1 MYLAEGWKDFEV
13 LDTGDGLKLERW
25 GDVILSR
32 PDPQVIWPKAGPELW
47 EKADA
52 VYHRSV
58 SGGGTW
64 EFRRKLPD
72 RWTIGYRGLSFY
84 VHPTGF
90 KHTGLFPE
98 QAANWEAMTAL
109 IRAVVRPVRV
119 LNLFGYTGGATIACA
134 AAGAH
139 VTHVDASKGMIAW
152 AKENRDLNH
161 IPQERTRFIQE
172 DAAAFVRR
180 EIRRGSRYDG
190 LILDPPSYGRGPNGE
205 KWKLEDELYPL
216 MTLCAD
222 VLSPDALFVF
232 LNSYTTGLQPTV
244 VMNIMQK
251 TLGCAGHTRAEE
263 LCLPVRTGGFLPCG
277 ATGRWINNNE
287 RNHDDESA

>member
-1 MYLAEGWKDFEV
+1 MFIADGWKDFEV

-32 PDPQVIWPKAGPELW
+32 PDPQVIWPKAEPKLW

-52 VYHRSV
+52 VYHRSA

-64 EFRRKLPD
+64 EYRRKLPE
-72 RWTIGYRGLSFY
+72 RWVIGYRGLHFY

-98 QAANWEAMTAL
+98 QAANWDAMAAL
-109 IRAVVRPVRV
+109 IGSAGRPVRV

-161 IPQERTRFIQE
+161 IPQEKTRFIQE
-172 DAAAFVRR
+172 DAASFVRR
-180 EIRRGSRYDG
+180 EIRRGSRYDA

-216 MTLCAD
+216 MALCAE
-222 VLSPDALFVF
+222 VLSEDALFVF

-244 VMNIMQK
+244 VLNILNR
-251 TLGCAGHTRAEE
+251 TIGRAGKAEAME
-263 LCLPVRTGGFLPCG
+263 LCLPVKAGGFLPCG
-277 ATGRWINNNE
+277 ATGRWTN
-287 RNHDDESA
+287 R